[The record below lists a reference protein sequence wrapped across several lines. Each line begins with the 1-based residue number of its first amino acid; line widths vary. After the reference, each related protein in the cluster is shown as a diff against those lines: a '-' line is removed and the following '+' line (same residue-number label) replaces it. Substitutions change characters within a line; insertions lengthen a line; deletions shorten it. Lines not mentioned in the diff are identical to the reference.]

1 MLSALRQNR
10 KHRLRDPFSLYVGK
24 VMHQRMKPR
33 AHRFTYDVFS
43 LVIDLDRLAE
53 AQRASAIF
61 SVDRFNLLSFRQQ
74 DHGGGTPDGLAD
86 YIRSLLA
93 PAGAA
98 DAGKTILLL
107 CYPRVLGYV
116 FNPLTVYYC
125 LDANGRLG
133 ALVYEVSN
141 TFGQRHTY
149 VAPVTPNEAH
159 GAEIWQA
166 RDKLFYVSPFLD
178 MAMRYKFRVSVP
190 DDLLRLRILEE
201 DCEGPILSATF
212 AAERQPAGTW
222 PLLKAF
228 ASVPLMTIKVVAAI
242 HFEAARLWLK
252 GVRLVERPAPP
263 HAVSYLPA
271 KSLGKTMPLT
281 DHSRAALLSRP
292 EEVQ

>member
-1 MLSALRQNR
+1 M
-10 KHRLRDPFSLYVGK
+10 RDPFSLYVGK

-33 AHRFTYDVFS
+33 AHRFTYNVFS
-43 LVIDLDRLAE
+43 LVIDLDRLNE

-61 SVDRFNLLSFRQQ
+61 SIDRFNLLSFRQK
-74 DHGGGTPDGLAD
+74 DHGNGMPNGLAD

-98 DAGKTILLL
+98 NAGATILLL

-125 LDANGRLG
+125 LNADGRLS

-149 VAPVTPNEAH
+149 VAPVAPDETH
-159 GAEIWQA
+159 GGEVWQD

-178 MAMRYKFRVSVP
+178 MAMRYKFRVSIP

-201 DCEGPILSATF
+201 DQDGPILSATF
-212 AAERQPAGTW
+212 AAERQPSGTW
-222 PLLKAF
+222 PMLKAF
-228 ASVPLMTIKVVAAI
+228 LGVPLMTLKVVAAI
-242 HFEAARLWLK
+242 HYEAARLWLK
-252 GVRLVERPAPP
+252 GVRLVNRPAPP
-263 HAVSYLPA
+263 HAVSYLPTLNA
-271 KSLGKTMPLT
+271 SKTMPLT
-281 DHSRAALLSRP
+281 DRPRAALLAIP
-292 EEVQ
+292 EDVQ